1 MNQNRF
7 ELIDLVI
14 YMKERFDVEV
24 NPQQV
29 GIEAV
34 QLHHDEIDKHLIPKD
49 TLEQLPDPSLY
60 YTYIYENEKEWM
72 IAVAVEAITYRPLF
86 LVCTQ
91 NGRIADRQW
100 MQLDRH

>member
-1 MNQNRF
+1 MNHDRF
-7 ELIDLVI
+7 ELNDLVI
-14 YMKERFDVEV
+14 YMMERFDVEV

-29 GIEAV
+29 GMETV
-34 QLHHDEIDKHLIPKD
+34 QLYHDETDEQLIPKD

-72 IAVAVEAITYRPLF
+72 IAVAVEAITYHPLF

-91 NGRIADRQW
+91 DGEIVDS
-100 MQLDRH
+100 QLFTKD